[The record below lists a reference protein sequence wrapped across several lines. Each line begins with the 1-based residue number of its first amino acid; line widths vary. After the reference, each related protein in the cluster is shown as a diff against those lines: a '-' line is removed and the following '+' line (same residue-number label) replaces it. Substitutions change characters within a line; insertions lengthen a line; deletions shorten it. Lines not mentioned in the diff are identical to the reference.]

1 MHAETG
7 PEVDDLMT
15 GLKVHQ
21 TNDFDRGLTAARME
35 FVDHLKVVDS
45 EGG

>member
-1 MHAETG
+1 
-7 PEVDDLMT
+7 MT

-21 TNDFDRGLTAARME
+21 TNDFDRGLTTARME